1 MFDRTMSRREALC
14 TGAALLA
21 AAYAQSVPG
30 ADAPAR
36 PTHDAVFQ
44 YAVRTKDVNDKE
56 VTAFLWV
63 PPEAERVRGVLVGGL
78 TLMEQEFVEDPLI
91 RKVCAKEQ
99 LAIVYL
105 FPAFDANFDY
115 KGKGAGR
122 RLQQLLDDLGEASG
136 YPEIATA
143 PLFPFGHSVGTIFAT
158 HVVCWDPARCFGAL
172 LFKGG
177 IPLPTNDP
185 DASIAG
191 VPILVVKGQFEEFGP
206 GPSGVLREFEDRET
220 AWKGMD
226 DTLQKLR
233 AKDPNNLIA
242 YLVEA
247 GATHFAW
254 SSRVSEYA
262 ALFLGKA
269 ARSRIPNAPTGA
281 KGSVKC
287 RDLNPADGALTGCEL
302 GKDSLAA
309 AYRDFQGD
317 RKRAFW
323 HLDARLARAADEF
336 HAELFAKKPQFVTF
350 ADPKNGKS
358 IPVGHDLR
366 LRLGLNWTGPD
377 TFRVAGK
384 FLDRAPDK
392 YPPVEGAVR
401 HADGPVRFRV
411 FGGSAEQ
418 IGADTFRVCLSG
430 RRKPQA
436 DLLAYHPGDATYR
449 HAEQQ
454 GRLALPE
461 RLTAGKKQTITF
473 PVVGEVAA
481 DGPPVK
487 LRAASDAGLP
497 VRYYV
502 ESGPAVIEGNVLRIV
517 EIPRRAKYPL
527 RVTVIAYQYGSA
539 VGPFVQ
545 SAERVQQVI
554 LVRK

>member
-14 TGAALLA
+14 TGTALLA

-30 ADAPAR
+30 ADAPA
-36 PTHDAVFQ
+36 PTDPQ
-44 YAVRTKDVNDKE
+44 
-56 VTAFLWV
+56 
-63 PPEAERVRGVLVGGL
+63 RGVPVCCPGEGRQRQGGYGLPVGPAGGRACSRRAGRRPDVDGAGVGGGSAHS
-78 TLMEQEFVEDPLI
+78 QGI
-91 RKVCAKEQ
+91 AKEQ

-115 KGKGAGR
+115 KAKGAGR
-122 RLQQLLDDLGEASG
+122 RLQQLLDDLAETSG

-206 GPSGVLREFEDRET
+206 GPSGVLREFENRET
-220 AWKGMD
+220 AWKGMC

-309 AYRDFQGD
+309 AYRDYQGD

-323 HLDARLARAADEF
+323 HLDGRLARAADEF

-350 ADPKNGKS
+350 AEPKSGKS

-392 YPPVEGAVR
+392 YP
-401 HADGPVRFRV
+401 
-411 FGGSAEQ
+411 
-418 IGADTFRVCLSG
+418 TSG
-430 RRKPQA
+430 RSGGTR
-436 DLLAYHPGDATYR
+436 
-449 HAEQQ
+449 
-454 GRLALPE
+454 GRARPISRLRRLSRANRSGHVPRLPE
-461 RLTAGKKQTITF
+461 R
-473 PVVGEVAA
+473 AA
-481 DGPPVK
+481 EAPG
-487 LRAASDAGLP
+487 
-497 VRYYV
+497 
-502 ESGPAVIEGNVLRIV
+502 
-517 EIPRRAKYPL
+517 
-527 RVTVIAYQYGSA
+527 
-539 VGPFVQ
+539 
-545 SAERVQQVI
+545 
-554 LVRK
+554 